1 MDEKIYDEHAKT
13 IYYFLL
19 SLCHNPHIAEDL
31 TQETFLRAYQSME
44 RFDGTC
50 KLSVWLCQIAKH
62 LWYQYLEKHKH
73 EEPNSPDEDVALYMD
88 TETQVFAKYELI
100 QVLKEL
106 HGLPEQMREVIY
118 LRAMAELSFKEIGEI
133 LGKSENW
140 ARVTFYRGKERL
152 LRGVRE
158 NEGTEPE
165 TGEERG
171 KGRKRKQG

>member
-1 MDEKIYDEHAKT
+1 MRICMDEKIYDEHAKT
-13 IYYFLL
+13 VYYFLL

-62 LWYQYLEKHKH
+62 LWYQYLEKHKR
-73 EEPNSPDEDVALYMD
+73 ESPDSPKEDVALCTD
-88 TETQVFAKYELI
+88 AETQVFAKYELM

-106 HGLPEQMREVIY
+106 HGLPEQMREVLYIK
-118 LRAMAELSFKEIGEI
+118 MSSELTFREIGEI

-140 ARVTFYRGKERL
+140 ARVTYFRGKEKIM
-152 LRGVRE
+152 
-158 NEGTEPE
+158 
-165 TGEERG
+165 
-171 KGRKRKQG
+171 KGLMKHE